1 MKNKL
6 LMSALIMIALVALV
20 GIIPAMS
27 MVNATENSI
36 LNASELPLGDITEI
50 TTVGSFTLGADSTNK
65 FTVDG
70 NNKQSP
76 SGLKFTQ
83 RLKTNGVTNGTS
95 RTISFSTSGP
105 ATFSIYAMSSSS
117 SATDRTV
124 VLSKN
129 DGSGEMIGSY
139 IPLGSVENSTIPE
152 QTFSIEEAGS
162 YIVTFPV
169 GAINIYYIEV
179 AETEQAITQIFDAG
193 KLADGDIT
201 GEVLQDGFTV
211 TASDSKK

>member
-1 MKNKL
+1 
-6 LMSALIMIALVALV
+6 
-20 GIIPAMS
+20 
-27 MVNATENSI
+27 
-36 LNASELPLGDITEI
+36 
-50 TTVGSFTLGADSTNK
+50 
-65 FTVDG
+65 
-70 NNKQSP
+70 
-76 SGLKFTQ
+76 
-83 RLKTNGVTNGTS
+83 
-95 RTISFSTSGP
+95 
-105 ATFSIYAMSSSS
+105 
-117 SATDRTV
+117 
-124 VLSKN
+124 
-129 DGSGEMIGSY
+129 MIGSY